1 MPDVLLASLIIELIS
16 PRLLPTAVVAFL
28 GRSRTMGFLFEVP
41 LLRILAL
48 AHVKSPLRVSAWM
61 NPHITRRRKRRA
73 EERSRQAA
81 EDLPTI
87 HAERVTNRH
96 HLPCGKLLP
105 GRSETDPSP
114 EELRARLLLSWSR
127 MKASTLQWPWHGD
140 VRRIPRR
147 GLVVGAVLGVVLAI
161 IFGVTFLID
170 EPLRGYTEAK
180 VNRALK
186 GYTAHIGKLNF
197 HPIGLSL
204 DVADLVVVQD
214 AHPDPPIA
222 SIPLLSASV
231 HWRALLHG
239 RLVGDFMIDR
249 PSTSTWPRRARR
261 SPAPLPSRTAA
272 GRTRWKR
279 SIRSRSITSRS
290 RRPT

>member
-1 MPDVLLASLIIELIS
+1 
-16 PRLLPTAVVAFL
+16 
-28 GRSRTMGFLFEVP
+28 
-41 LLRILAL
+41 
-48 AHVKSPLRVSAWM
+48 
-61 NPHITRRRKRRA
+61 
-73 EERSRQAA
+73 
-81 EDLPTI
+81 
-87 HAERVTNRH
+87 
-96 HLPCGKLLP
+96 
-105 GRSETDPSP
+105 
-114 EELRARLLLSWSR
+114 
-127 MKASTLQWPWHGD
+127 MKASTLSWPWLGD

-147 GLVVGAVLGVVLAI
+147 WLVIGAVLGLVLAI
-161 IFGVTFLID
+161 VFGVVFLID
-170 EPLRGYTEAK
+170 EPLRRYTEAK

-186 GYTAHIGKLNF
+186 GYTAHIGRLNF